1 MAARPPNIQEIN
13 DQTAAVMDDFE
24 EYLGTLITRWELRRI
39 CMNLARNLSPFTLA
53 SVLQMNTEGVFRPE
67 TIAADIT
74 PPWVRDLQEALEL
87 LEAGIAGDQVKE
99 RIRRALGKEERP

>member
-24 EYLGTLITRWELRRI
+24 EYIETLTHTEMQGV
-39 CMNLARNLSPFTLA
+39 CMNLAGNLSPFTVA
-53 SVLQMNTEGVFRPE
+53 SVLQMNRDGVFRPE